1 MRKWKKIEAAALAA
15 VMAFPMTPMY
25 HGVEVKAGKVSVMN
39 IGEEADKAAEEARQ
53 NKINQRKNEKTFYAD
68 YHVGSAH
75 FMIEKP
81 AGDNKENNRLY
92 VHYMGTGDGDVE
104 YPSVSQVKDKARE
117 DDDLKNYF
125 TVDQFPV
132 IAATNPNY
140 KDENYGNVKKV
151 TIPDG
156 YQVAGQFLSD
166 TGAKELNIVGDDCT
180 LNCWSGVFARNNS
193 LEKIEINAKEVKLP
207 PNAFTECKNLKN
219 ITINAASTEVQSQ
232 VGHVSSGLNSLENI
246 TFNCATTFNCED
258 GFISGVESKFNADF
272 KQHVK
277 SNQMVFTY
285 CKLGSVNIK
294 GENNEIGN
302 NFLSDCG
309 EVDSVN
315 IDNTT
320 RLGTTAFYNTK
331 IGDFSIN
338 AKTTFDD
345 ETFTS
350 SSANNMYVNVDADGN
365 NPELSHVKGE
375 KGSGIAKKSKICNLY
390 FNYANL
396 NGIKTGIVTGLNRF
410 PLGKT
415 EETSI
420 DCDNIYFCNP
430 DFKYVGLSDYK
441 AFKTKTKVYAY
452 GGALSYNIDG
462 TITSSADM
470 FNEWLKDANCEFVN
484 FVKVSDTDIS
494 FKKAT
499 VETTTDSIDVDFSS
513 EDTIEVSAKYAT
525 DKNDKYAAI
534 EKIDKTKKLD
544 MITGLE
550 GSTNFNYRI
559 LEKTSD
565 SSLSKEKYNYQ
576 FKGQWYTAMT
586 EKKKTL
592 TVGKH
597 EFLVEVAGQ
606 KYPFTIEVKKV
617 VEEVAKPTATP
628 VADGKSTKEPTATQ
642 APKTDATQA
651 PVASPDGSPS
661 VVSSPAVTVD
671 PEEVKNITNIRVE
684 YKDKKAYEYSRISTA
699 PEKLFVYV
707 TENGKEELLRSNA
720 QVQLSDYEI
729 LAGKV
734 TTIDVTYKGIK
745 ASNSIKITG
754 EADTLEYLVNVEY
767 KGKTT
772 VGTKVEL
779 KDIRV
784 TAKMKSGNIIDSEL
798 NPTMLN
804 EIKIN
809 SLTISEGENLLKV
822 TFRDEE
828 KIFDVMAASSSSVT
842 TGDNSD
848 NKLPNENVEKAQLKK
863 GNTFTKNNIM
873 YKVVSINGFT
883 GNVSIVGYSKK
894 TSKITLKSKITKDGY
909 TFNVTT
915 IEKNA
920 FKNCKVLKGTI
931 VIPNTITKID
941 NCAFYGCKNIKKL
954 KLGKQTKKIGSK
966 AFYGCKNLVEV
977 DASKALKITSIGK
990 SAFKNV
996 SIKLRFSVSKKTS
1009 NKIRNLLRNSVM

>member
-1 MRKWKKIEAAALAA
+1 
-15 VMAFPMTPMY
+15 
-25 HGVEVKAGKVSVMN
+25 
-39 IGEEADKAAEEARQ
+39 
-53 NKINQRKNEKTFYAD
+53 
-68 YHVGSAH
+68 
-75 FMIEKP
+75 
-81 AGDNKENNRLY
+81 
-92 VHYMGTGDGDVE
+92 
-104 YPSVSQVKDKARE
+104 
-117 DDDLKNYF
+117 
-125 TVDQFPV
+125 
-132 IAATNPNY
+132 
-140 KDENYGNVKKV
+140 
-151 TIPDG
+151 
-156 YQVAGQFLSD
+156 
-166 TGAKELNIVGDDCT
+166 
-180 LNCWSGVFARNNS
+180 
-193 LEKIEINAKEVKLP
+193 
-207 PNAFTECKNLKN
+207 
-219 ITINAASTEVQSQ
+219 
-232 VGHVSSGLNSLENI
+232 
-246 TFNCATTFNCED
+246 ED
-258 GFISGVESKFNADF
+258 GFISGVESKFNANFD
-272 KQHVK
+272 QYVK
-277 SNQMVFTY
+277 SNQMVFTK

-294 GENNEIGN
+294 GENNEIGK

-320 RLGTTAFYNTK
+320 YLGTTAFYNTK
-331 IGDFSIN
+331 IDDFSIN
-338 AKTTFDD
+338 AKTKFDN

-375 KGSGIAKKSKICNLY
+375 KGSGIAKNSKICNLY

-410 PLGKT
+410 PLGNT

-452 GGALSYNIDG
+452 GGALSYNIDE
-462 TITSSADM
+462 TITSSVDM

-484 FVKVSDTDIS
+484 FVKVSDTDIRL
-494 FKKAT
+494 KKAT
-499 VETTTDSIDVDFSS
+499 FETKTDSIDVDFSS
-513 EDTIEVSAKYAT
+513 EDTIEVSAEYAT

-544 MITGLE
+544 MITE
-550 GSTNFNYRI
+550 SKGSTNFNYRI
-559 LEKTSD
+559 LEKTPD
-565 SSLSKEKYNYQ
+565 SGLSKEKYNCQ
-576 FKGQWYTAMT
+576 LDGQWYTAMT

-651 PVASPDGSPS
+651 PGASTDGSPS

-784 TAKMKSGNIIDSEL
+784 TAKMKSGNIIDSAL

-848 NKLPNENVEKAQLKK
+848 NKLPNENVEKDQLKK
-863 GNTFTKNNIM
+863 GNEFTKNNFI

-883 GNVSIVGYSKK
+883 GNVSIV
-894 TSKITLKSKITKDGY
+894 
-909 TFNVTT
+909 V
-915 IEKNA
+915 
-920 FKNCKVLKGTI
+920 
-931 VIPNTITKID
+931 
-941 NCAFYGCKNIKKL
+941 
-954 KLGKQTKKIGSK
+954 
-966 AFYGCKNLVEV
+966 
-977 DASKALKITSIGK
+977 
-990 SAFKNV
+990 
-996 SIKLRFSVSKKTS
+996 
-1009 NKIRNLLRNSVM
+1009 

>member
-15 VMAFPMTPMY
+15 VMAFPMTPVY
-25 HGVEVKAGKVSVMN
+25 HGVEVKAGKVSVMDITTDLEN
-39 IGEEADKAAEEARQ
+39 RKQEL
-53 NKINQRKNEKTFYAD
+53 KNEKTFEAD
-68 YHVGSAH
+68 YKVGSAH

-81 AGDNKENNRLY
+81 AGDNEANNRLY
-92 VHYMGTGDGDVE
+92 VHYMGTSDGNVE
-104 YPSVSQVKDKARE
+104 YPSVSDVKARAKE
-117 DDDLKNYF
+117 DDDLKNF
-125 TVDQFPV
+125 FNVDQFPV
-132 IAATNPNY
+132 IAATNSRY
-140 KDENYGNVKKV
+140 KDGNYRNVKKV
-151 TIPDG
+151 TIPDK

-166 TGAKELNIVGDDCT
+166 TGVKELNIVGKDCT
-180 LNCWSGVFARNNS
+180 LDCWSGVFAHNNS
-193 LEKIEINAKEVKLP
+193 LEKIEIDAKKVKLP

-219 ITINAASTEVQSQ
+219 ITINAGDTEVYSW
-232 VGHVSSGLNSLENI
+232 GEHVSTGLNSLQNV
-246 TFNCATTFNCED
+246 TFNCKTTFNCED
-258 GFISGVESKFNADF
+258 GFISGVESKFNAYFD
-272 KQHVK
+272 QYVK
-277 SNQMVFTY
+277 SNQMVFTK

-294 GENNEIGN
+294 GENNEIGK

-320 RLGTTAFYNTK
+320 YLGTTAFYNTK
-331 IGDFSIN
+331 IDDFSIN
-338 AKTTFDD
+338 AKTKFDN

-375 KGSGIAKKSKICNLY
+375 KGSGIAKNSKICNLY

-410 PLGKT
+410 PLGNT

-452 GGALSYNIDG
+452 GGALSYNIDE
-462 TITSSADM
+462 TITSSTDM

-484 FVKVSDTDIS
+484 FVKVSDTDIRL
-494 FKKAT
+494 KKAT
-499 VETTTDSIDVDFSS
+499 FETKTDSIDVDFSS

-525 DKNDKYAAI
+525 DKNDQYADI

-544 MITGLE
+544 MITGSKV
-550 GSTNFNYRI
+550 STNFNYRI
-559 LEKTSD
+559 LEKTPD
-565 SSLSKEKYNYQ
+565 SGFSKEKYNCQ
-576 FKGQWYTAMT
+576 FKGQWYTPMT

-651 PVASPDGSPS
+651 PGASPDGSPS

-684 YKDKKAYEYSRISTA
+684 YKDKKAYEYSKISTA

-784 TAKMKSGNIIDSEL
+784 TAKMKSGNIIDSAL

-863 GNTFTKNNIM
+863 GNEFTKNNII

-883 GNVSIVGYSKK
+883 GNVSIVGYRKK